1 MGKFDIWLHNKRAL
15 SPIFATVLLATI
27 IIIFGSIAY
36 YYSNNIVTTST
47 NDYGKTMSNSQQSI
61 AERIGFENVV
71 YSSSPATLTVYIINS
86 GGSNSIKL
94 NSVFIYDTNHAIVG
108 VYSGSDQV
116 GSDKI
121 FPLYPITSIQ
131 PSPTPITG
139 NSLNI
144 GREAFF
150 IITLSGPSLNA
161 GSIYTLHLITQSGS
175 SFDHEFI
182 A

>member
-1 MGKFDIWLHNKRAL
+1 MGKFGIWLQNKRAL

-36 YYSNNIVTTST
+36 YYSSSIVTTST
-47 NDYGKTMSNSQQSI
+47 NDYGNTMSNSQQSI

-86 GGSNSIKL
+86 GGSNNIKL
-94 NSVFIYDTNHAIVG
+94 NSVFIYNANHAIVG
-108 VYSGSDQV
+108 VYSGSSQI
-116 GSDKI
+116 ST
-121 FPLYPITSIQ
+121 LHPITSIQ

-139 NSLNI
+139 NALNI

-150 IITLSGPSLNA
+150 IITLRGPSLNA

-182 A
+182 P